1 MFLPTTNA
9 LISTGL
15 AIAIPLW
22 AGVPLK
28 DMEFI
33 QFHPTTLLGTGILM
47 TEGCRG
53 EGGYL
58 TNAKGDRFLA
68 DYSDSAKAMEVAPR
82 DIVARNMQREINEG
96 RGVNGAYIDLD
107 LRHLG
112 AKKIQKQLPGIRDL
126 AINFSGVDPIKEP
139 IPVKP
144 GHHYTMGGIDTN
156 AKTETTVPGFYA
168 AGECAAV
175 SVHGA
180 NRLGGNSLL
189 ETLVFGRI
197 AGWEAADYVMAK
209 TDSKQGEQAIKD
221 ALAEEEARLKAFT
234 EGSSTESFGTIRDEL
249 GASMVE
255 NVGIFREESKIKT
268 GLAKVKELQERFKGV
283 RTGYAGKAHNQ
294 ALTWVLELE
303 GNLAA
308 AEATVAGALLR
319 KESRG
324 AQFRTDY
331 PTRDDQNFLKHT
343 LSSWAKDKG
352 MSLSYKPVKLGTWE
366 PKERKY

>member
-1 MFLPTTNA
+1 M
-9 LISTGL
+9 
-15 AIAIPLW
+15 
-22 AGVPLK
+22 
-28 DMEFI
+28 
-33 QFHPTTLLGTGILM
+33 
-47 TEGCRG
+47 
-53 EGGYL
+53 
-58 TNAKGDRFLA
+58 
-68 DYSDSAKAMEVAPR
+68 
-82 DIVARNMQREINEG
+82 
-96 RGVNGAYIDLD
+96 
-107 LRHLG
+107 
-112 AKKIQKQLPGIRDL
+112 
-126 AINFSGVDPIKEP
+126 
-139 IPVKP
+139 
-144 GHHYTMGGIDTN
+144 
-156 AKTETTVPGFYA
+156 
-168 AGECAAV
+168 

-197 AGWEAADYVMAK
+197 AGWEAADYVLGK
-209 TDSKQGEQAIKD
+209 TDSKQGEQALND
-221 ALAEEEARLKAFT
+221 ALAQEEAKHAALT
-234 EGSSTESFGTIRDEL
+234 QGEGTESMATIREEL
-249 GASMVE
+249 GAAMVE
-255 NVGIFREESKIKT
+255 HVGIFREEEKIKK
-268 GLAKVKELQERFKGV
+268 GLSKVKELQDRFKGV
-283 RTGYAGKAHNQ
+283 KAGYAGKRHNQ